1 MRAFSD
7 LVSDMVDLIPAT
19 SGGPDDGIA
28 LDVTSIEITL
38 PIEARIT
45 DDGALVAS
53 APRGR
58 MATGFTIPHAHV
70 RARFDVGGG

>member
-1 MRAFSD
+1 MMTFSD
-7 LVSDMVDLIPAT
+7 LVTDIVDRIPT
-19 SGGPDDGIA
+19 SAGGPDDGLA
-28 LDVTSIEITL
+28 LGVTSIEITL

-58 MATGFTIPHAHV
+58 MATGFAIPHAHL
-70 RARFDVGGG
+70 RARFDVRGG